1 MSFELFNNSVQ
12 FQNYINTTLR
22 EYLNIFVLVYL
33 DDILMFF
40 ESENV
45 HMQHVRLVLACLLQ
59 YRLYVKLEKCEF
71 SISRI
76 EFLDFIVSALSV
88 KMKFERIII
97 IMN

>member
-1 MSFELFNNSVQ
+1 MSFELFNDLTS

-33 DDILMFF
+33 NDILVFF

-45 HMQHVRLVLACLLQ
+45 HMQHVCLVLMRLLQ
-59 YRLYVKLEKCEF
+59 YRLYVKLEKDEF

-76 EFLDFIVSALSV
+76 DFLDFIVSALDV
-88 KMKFERIII
+88 EIKLKRIII